1 MTEELKKEE
10 NERELYDTLEQERIL
25 LKCLFTQQI
34 TASKYFSK
42 IKEALFTSPQRVWMF
57 RQARKIFK
65 NTANLFSDSVISSEL
80 DRIKNV
86 FVELQINN
94 KNTSREISHTDVL
107 AEWNMISGT
116 EISNNTAEWLIDN
129 LQMKLRARLL
139 MVAAENAIDKVLK
152 GESDE
157 AISDLNS
164 DVVSIRS
171 NINKNKPL
179 RRLSDPDWQVEII
192 RQKQENPDL
201 YAVLKT
207 GLPSFDSLAG
217 LYRGEITLITAHT
230 GVGKSTLMR
239 SMALGAA
246 KAGLNVLFIVNEEIE
261 DQTGAKFAV
270 SQVGSDKFPYRSLKR
285 ADKETFN
292 EDGIKNFSESLR
304 EFGRVG
310 GEVFIQE
317 LSQFHTCAD
326 IEEILVDMQQQ
337 GERIDIIFLDYLDHL
352 KPMEKAWSD
361 IDEQNKAIAEFKS
374 VCMQFRI
381 AGVTATQADTASV
394 ESDNMNA
401 YNVRG
406 SKQKSGAA
414 NIVMAIRDL
423 TAPEEIDGESHEV
436 AAATWKIMILKNRD
450 GAKFSFLARFV
461 KVSGL
466 VKEKTSCSSE
476 EICTMERDFS
486 TSKKIG
492 GKGKKGKGS
501 GGRKSP
507 SDMKTDGV
515 VSVGPSSKKEKEEIK
530 EESRSVAEMTD
541 IQDDFDEMETSKST
555 ESNTKPNV
563 TGKIVRRKSLKIQRK
578 SL

>member
-1 MTEELKKEE
+1 M
-10 NERELYDTLEQERIL
+10 

-65 NTANLFSDSVISSEL
+65 NTGNLFSDSVISSEL

-116 EISNNTAEWLIDN
+116 EIANNTAEWLIDN

-230 GVGKSTLMR
+230 GV
-239 SMALGAA
+239 
-246 KAGLNVLFIVNEEIE
+246 AG
-261 DQTGAKFAV
+261 
-270 SQVGSDKFPYRSLKR
+270 
-285 ADKETFN
+285 
-292 EDGIKNFSESLR
+292 
-304 EFGRVG
+304 
-310 GEVFIQE
+310 
-317 LSQFHTCAD
+317 
-326 IEEILVDMQQQ
+326 
-337 GERIDIIFLDYLDHL
+337 
-352 KPMEKAWSD
+352 
-361 IDEQNKAIAEFKS
+361 
-374 VCMQFRI
+374 
-381 AGVTATQADTASV
+381 
-394 ESDNMNA
+394 
-401 YNVRG
+401 
-406 SKQKSGAA
+406 
-414 NIVMAIRDL
+414 
-423 TAPEEIDGESHEV
+423 
-436 AAATWKIMILKNRD
+436 
-450 GAKFSFLARFV
+450 
-461 KVSGL
+461 
-466 VKEKTSCSSE
+466 
-476 EICTMERDFS
+476 
-486 TSKKIG
+486 
-492 GKGKKGKGS
+492 
-501 GGRKSP
+501 
-507 SDMKTDGV
+507 
-515 VSVGPSSKKEKEEIK
+515 
-530 EESRSVAEMTD
+530 
-541 IQDDFDEMETSKST
+541 
-555 ESNTKPNV
+555 
-563 TGKIVRRKSLKIQRK
+563 
-578 SL
+578 